1 MNGADRPL
9 RALTVHQPWAACLAS
24 DGGKDVENR
33 LWPTRYRGP
42 LAIHAGRTLDEFA
55 LNTAAAMVFHDLESV
70 QRTYAAAPP
79 HLRTLGAII
88 ALAELTDCHPA
99 RGCCAPWGTE
109 EPDAYHWVLTGIRAL
124 SEPIACRGR
133 QRLWI
138 PEPVTLAA
146 LVATPLAQVA
156 QVGA

>member
-1 MNGADRPL
+1 MTTADRPL
-9 RALTVHQPWAACLAS
+9 RALTIHQPWAACVAAT
-24 DGGKDVENR
+24 GGKNVENR

-42 LAIHAGRTLDEFA
+42 LAIHASRTLDRAVLHPAITVF
-55 LNTAAAMVFHDLESV
+55 FHDLEPV

-99 RGCCAPWGTE
+99 RGCCAPWGDE
-109 EPDAYHWVLTGIRAL
+109 EPDAHHWIRTCIRTL
-124 SEPIACRGR
+124 SEPIPCRGR
-133 QRLWI
+133 RRLWI

-146 LVATPLAQVA
+146 LAATPLAQV
-156 QVGA
+156 GA